1 MLTLNRVR
9 EDLNEVADRIRNYLP
24 LPDDKPTPV
33 FPEGEMLTRDWGEE
47 HILAK
52 TEFYTL
58 KKMVMYPGKA
68 GGLQIHQKKDETG
81 SVVEGSAVAEF
92 DDGTGEIQTAEVGPG
107 DTVRFPPG
115 TVHRMT
121 AGPKGITY
129 YEAST
134 PYLNDRVHKE
144 AEYGIEKETGGLPS
158 TTLNDIIRIPVG
170 AGLPGNGGEIR
181 ADALFELDFLLR
193 TLIAKWTKLTD

>member
-9 EDLNEVADRIRNYLP
+9 EDLTEVEDKIKALLP
-24 LPDDKPTPV
+24 TPDVKPTPV
-33 FPEGEMLTRDWGEE
+33 FPEGEVLTRDWGEE

-68 GGLQIHQKKDETG
+68 GGLQIHQRKDETG

-92 DDGTGEIQTAEVGPG
+92 DDGTGEIKTAEVGPG

-121 AGPKGITY
+121 AGPRGITY

-134 PYLNDRVHKE
+134 PFLNDRVHKE
-144 AEYGIEKETGGLPS
+144 AEYGIKKETGGLPS
-158 TTLNDIIRIPVG
+158 TTLNDIIRVPIG
-170 AGLPGNGGEIR
+170 SGLPGNGGEVR
-181 ADALFELDFLLR
+181 AAALYELELALKE
-193 TLIAKWTKLTD
+193 LVAKWTKLVA